1 MEVWSSSYIMEVW
14 KGFLRRGSAKGC
26 TELVGRIV
34 YHKRSYTMEA
44 RRVVLRTLAATRTTK
59 DYYAVE
65 V

>member
-1 MEVWSSSYIMEVW
+1 MEAWSSFYIMEVW
-14 KGFLRRGSAKGC
+14 KGFLRCGSAKGC

-44 RRVVLRTLAATRTTK
+44 RSVILRTMAATKTIK
-59 DYYAVE
+59 DYYAME